1 MTKMVYAAIMMLALA
16 IVLLL
21 PLLLVPLV
29 HAAEAQTV
37 QSDNQSQKSNS
48 WRMWVFLYNVP
59 PSASDIRLA
68 IKDNNSDSNEF
79 AHVVISADKNV
90 GNPNGLTS
98 MWADFIIPNG
108 VIDNGTAYK
117 ICVSGD
123 DIRGTECLPAS
134 WHNGT
139 STVVADTLDWSDI
152 PKADS
157 SSSNNDQSQSNDTTT
172 NQGEYHGHRV

>member
-1 MTKMVYAAIMMLALA
+1 MAKMVYAAIMMLALA

-29 HAAEAQTV
+29 HATEAQTV
-37 QSDNQSQKSNS
+37 QSDNQSQKSDS
-48 WRMWVFLYNVP
+48 WRMWVFIYNVP

-79 AHVVISADKNV
+79 AHVVISVDKSV
-90 GNPNGLTS
+90 GNPNALTA
-98 MWADFIIPNG
+98 MWADFIIPDG
-108 VIDNGTAYK
+108 VIGNGTAYK

-123 DIRGTECLPAS
+123 DIRSTECLPAD

-139 STVVADTLDWSDI
+139 RTIVTDTLDWSDI

-157 SSSNNDQSQSNDTTT
+157 NDDQSQSNDTSIPE
-172 NQGEYHGHRV
+172 GGYYHGHRV

>member
-1 MTKMVYAAIMMLALA
+1 MKTTSKATVIA
-16 IVLLL
+16 VLV

-29 HAAEAQTV
+29 HTEGAQTEV

-59 PSASDIRLA
+59 PSANDIRLA

-79 AHVVISADKNV
+79 AHAVISVDKNV
-90 GNPNGLTS
+90 GNPNALTS

-123 DIRGTECLPAS
+123 DIRSTECLPAD

-139 STVVADTLDWSDI
+139 RTVVVDTLDWSNI
-152 PKADS
+152 PKADD
-157 SSSNNDQSQSNDTTT
+157 SNDDQSQDNYTTAD
-172 NQGEYHGHRV
+172 QDGYHGHRV